1 MRLEEVE
8 REVRQI
14 VVGLKDVLAVG
25 LCGSLARGDTHARS
39 DIDIFVITDR
49 EFSLAEQDALYEA
62 FSPLI
67 ARFGR
72 DITVLVYDLQSLKQV
87 PTWHTL
93 SMMKDARFV
102 HDRAGIAALFAE
114 ILRQAEEQGIL
125 YDERERVFRLREAR
139 RTQFVWK
146 GENRPESVFR

>member
-1 MRLEEVE
+1 MKLEEVE
-8 REVRQI
+8 QEVRRI
-14 VVGLKDVLAVG
+14 AVGLMKDVLAVG

-39 DIDIFVITDR
+39 DIDIFVITQR

-72 DITVLVYDLQSLKQV
+72 DITVLVYDVESLKQV

-93 SMMKDARFV
+93 NMMKDARFV
-102 HDRAGIAALFAE
+102 HDRAGIAALFGE
-114 ILRQAEEQGIL
+114 ILRQAEEHGIL
-125 YDERERVFRLREAR
+125 YDEQERVFRLKEAR
-139 RTQFVWK
+139 RTHFPWR
-146 GENRPESVFR
+146 G

>member
-14 VVGLKDVLAVG
+14 AVGLRDVLAVG
-25 LCGSLARGDTHARS
+25 LCGSLARGDAHARS
-39 DIDIFVITDR
+39 DIDIFVITER

-72 DITVLVYDLQSLKQV
+72 DITVLVYDVESLQQV

-102 HDRAGIAALFAE
+102 HDRAGIAALFAG
-114 ILRQAEEQGIL
+114 ILRQAEEHGIL
-125 YDERERVFRLREAR
+125 YDEQERVFRLKEAQR
-139 RTQFVWK
+139 IHFPGV
-146 GENRPESVFR
+146 GET